1 MKNRAPTLWQDPRRT
16 LTYEHDADHR
26 IVSFDELGR
35 LGTQPATV
43 PPVPWTA
50 SERFILC
57 PSAPR
62 WVQKEFQ
69 AEEMMQEFLAATTD
83 DGLVAFVN
91 RWSLP
96 SLIEPQLIGRHVFTS
111 MSLLLAQQDRLRLIS
126 SLLTR
131 DSAAV
136 TDTRLRFVENPEE
149 SKAKLPTGASQT
161 DPARILGWWEVLRA
175 SDEPINWRPQ
185 DRSRPA
191 VLMLWQYAGFYEL
204 RTGSPDEDSKV
215 PEVRRD
221 HVARHVAADEIS
233 DMLERHTRNTF
244 QYLEGHMSAET
255 VRLSDPIGTMA
266 LMLAD
271 LHTGNRHLRRCALDS
286 CNRLFIPQYRNDQMF
301 CRKSH
306 ANSAS
311 NKRRRRGN
319 P

>member
-1 MKNRAPTLWQDPRRT
+1 MRHKHPGRYLEAAGRGEFVQERREVT
-16 LTYEHDADHR
+16 VADLPFEFMMNALRLTD
-26 IVSFDELGR
+26 G
-35 LGTQPATV
+35 V
-43 PPVPWTA
+43 P
-50 SERFILC
+50 
-57 PSAPR
+57 
-62 WVQKEFQ
+62 
-69 AEEMMQEFLAATTD
+69 LALFAART
-83 DGLVAFVN
+83 GLPQ
-91 RWSLP
+91 SM
-96 SLIEPQLIGRHVFTS
+96 IEPQLIGRHVFTS